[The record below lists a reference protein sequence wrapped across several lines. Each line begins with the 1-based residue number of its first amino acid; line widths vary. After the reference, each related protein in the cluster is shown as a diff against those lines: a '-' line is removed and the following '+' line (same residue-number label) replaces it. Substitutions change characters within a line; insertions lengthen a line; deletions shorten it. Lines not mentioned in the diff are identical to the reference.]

1 MCPGPFSQSGRSEQY
16 THAVPPPAGPRA
28 VRSPAPEGRARSR
41 LDWAAFDA
49 VLFALDGVI
58 TPTAEVHQRAWG
70 ALFADYDYPQA
81 DYLAFIDGKPRY
93 DGVRSFLQSRGITL
107 PEGDPAD
114 PAGDESVCAMGNR
127 KDELFNHYL
136 ADGVDPYPGTLEL
149 LDHLDGLGLP
159 QAIVSSS
166 KNAREVLATS
176 GLGARF
182 PVVVDG
188 RTAVE
193 EDLAG
198 KPDPAMFERA
208 AQLVGVAPADAIVV
222 EDAVSGVAAG
232 VAGAFGLVL
241 GVNRG
246 GNAEA
251 LSDAGAHLVTNDLG
265 LTLVPPGHGA
275 GHSSAGGDLPT
286 EQP

>member
-1 MCPGPFSQSGRSEQY
+1 M
-16 THAVPPPAGPRA
+16 PPPPGSHPDG
-28 VRSPAPEGRARSR
+28 SPAPPRDGRTRSR
-41 LDWAAFDA
+41 LHWAAFDA
-49 VLFALDGVI
+49 VLFDLDGVI
-58 TPTAEVHQRAWG
+58 TPTAEVHQRAWA
-70 ALFADYDYPQA
+70 ALFADHAYTPA
-81 DYLAFIDGKPRY
+81 DYLAYIDGKPRY
-93 DGVRSFLQSRGITL
+93 DGVRSFLDARGITL
-107 PEGDPAD
+107 PEGDPSD
-114 PAGDESVCAMGNR
+114 PPGSETVCAMGNH

-136 ADGVDPYPGTLEL
+136 ADGVDPYPGTMRL
-149 LDHLDGLGLP
+149 LDHLDALGLP

-193 EDLAG
+193 EQLPG
-198 KPDPAMFERA
+198 KPDPAMFLRA
-208 AQLVGVAPADAIVV
+208 AQLLGVSPAASVVV

-251 LSDAGAHLVTNDLG
+251 LSDAGAHLTTNDLG
-265 LTLVPPGHGA
+265 LTLAPAPTDHDP
-275 GHSSAGGDLPT
+275 SSATADLPT
-286 EQP
+286 EEM